1 MYERIRNS
9 LESVKLVVKGLYYLE
24 EFENYARAYGYFQ
37 EAYNKST
44 ELEFYTKFK
53 QLRDSIEQQVEKEKE
68 KKEEI
73 LKQKLKKIQLNAAAE
88 RLFNKGF
95 DFYKQGNYQKALD
108 KFQESYLKA
117 SPGSS
122 NKYKY
127 LWWKAECLSRMSL
140 FDEAIIEYK

>member
-9 LESVKLVVKGLYYLE
+9 LESVKLALKGLFCLE
-24 EFENYARAYGYFQ
+24 EKNYGRAYDCFQ
-37 EAYNKST
+37 DAYNKST

-53 QLRDSIEQQVEKEKE
+53 QLRDSIEQLAEKEKE
-68 KKEEI
+68 EKEEK
-73 LKQKLKKIQLNAAAE
+73 LKQEIKRIQLNAAAE

-117 SPGSS
+117 SVGST
-122 NKYKY
+122 NEYKY
-127 LWWKAECLSRMSL
+127 LWWKAECLSRMSMY
-140 FDEAIIEYK
+140 DEAIVEYK